1 MNDTISKIKQLAEN
15 SQIAAARS
23 KATALEKTQRRH
35 DAAQPLLKAFA
46 DVQNAPVRI
55 EVLKRIWPYDFQHR
69 PDRAS
74 ALVIGYLGDPRRPHG
89 MSFHTPG
96 GQASYEVEL
105 TWDDRIVYVSTRE
118 TGGSQPQ
125 SKKFSEPDSW
135 LAGFYHTMAPML
147 EI

>member
-1 MNDTISKIKQLAEN
+1 MNNTISRIKQVAEN
-15 SQIAAARS
+15 SQAAAARS
-23 KATALEKTQRRH
+23 QAKALEKAQRRH
-35 DAAQPLLKAFA
+35 EAAKPLFKAFA
-46 DVQNAPVRI
+46 EVQHAYVKI

-74 ALVIGYLGDPRRPHG
+74 ALVIGYLGDPRYPHG
-89 MSFHTPG
+89 LSLHTPG

-105 TWDDRIVYVSTRE
+105 TWDDRIVYVSSKE
-118 TGGSQPQ
+118 TGGSQPL

-135 LAGFYHTMAPML
+135 LAGFYHTMAPLL

>member
-1 MNDTISKIKQLAEN
+1 MNDTISRIKQIADN
-15 SQIAAARS
+15 SQISAARS
-23 KATALEKTQRRH
+23 KATAQEKVQRRH
-35 DAAQPLLKAFA
+35 EAAKPLLKAFS
-46 DVQNAPVRI
+46 DVQHSLVRI
-55 EVLKRIWPYDFQHR
+55 EVLKSIWPFDFQHR

-74 ALVIGYLGDPRRPHG
+74 ALVIGYLGDPRHPSG
-89 MSFHTPG
+89 ISFHTPS

-105 TWDDRIVYVSTRE
+105 TWDDRIVYVSSKE

-125 SKKFSEPDSW
+125 SKKFSEPDPW